1 MRRRPK
7 MLSGIQKRAKATA
20 KSQKQK
26 RRKDALGKA
35 FNRAASDNAPK
46 AIEEPHHSEDG
57 AETSW

>member
-1 MRRRPK
+1 